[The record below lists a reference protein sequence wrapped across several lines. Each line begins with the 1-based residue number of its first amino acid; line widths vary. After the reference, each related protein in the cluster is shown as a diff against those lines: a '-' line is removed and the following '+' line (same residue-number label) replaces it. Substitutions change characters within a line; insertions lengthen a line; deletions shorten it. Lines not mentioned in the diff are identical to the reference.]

1 MSGGQGRPVAIVT
14 GSSSGIGRACA
25 VELAHSGWNVV
36 VHGLDDD
43 QDLTECEREVRA
55 EGTDCVA
62 VAGNVADPATTE
74 ALVAA
79 AVSRFG
85 RLDGVVS
92 NAGAGMTRSFVE
104 IDDAGWH
111 ELWAVH
117 LAAAA
122 RLLRTAQ
129 PLLAVR
135 GGSVVGMSSLAASRA
150 LAGRVGY
157 GAVKAGL
164 EGLVRQLAAEWAP
177 TGIRVNAVAPGTIRT
192 PLVERNLAR
201 GLLDERGV
209 LGRTPMGRL
218 GAPGEIATVVRF
230 LLSTDASYVTGQA
243 LAVDGGWSIFGG
255 WS

>member
-1 MSGGQGRPVAIVT
+1 MSGGQGRPAVIVT

-25 VELAHSGWNVV
+25 VELARSGWDVV

-43 QDLTECEREVRA
+43 RNLAEGRNEVRA
-55 EGTDCVA
+55 QGADCVA
-62 VAGNVADPATTE
+62 VPGNVAEPATTE

-79 AVSRFG
+79 AESRFG

-92 NAGAGMTRSFVE
+92 NAGAGLTRPFVE

-122 RLLRTAQ
+122 RLLRTAR

-135 GGSVVGMSSLAASRA
+135 GGAVVGMSSLAAGRA
-150 LAGRVGY
+150 LAGRAGY

-177 TGIRVNAVAPGTIRT
+177 AGIRVNAVAPGTIRT
-192 PLVERNLAR
+192 PLVERNFAL

-218 GAPGEIATVVRF
+218 GDPSEVATVVRF
-230 LLSTDASYVTGQA
+230 LLSADASYVTGQT